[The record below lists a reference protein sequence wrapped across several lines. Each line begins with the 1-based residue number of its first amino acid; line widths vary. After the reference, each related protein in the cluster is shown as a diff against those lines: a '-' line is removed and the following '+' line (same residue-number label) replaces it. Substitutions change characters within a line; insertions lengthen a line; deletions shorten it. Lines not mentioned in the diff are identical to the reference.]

1 MPPVNLP
8 LLAAGVILAGALIAL
23 GYFFGRRGLGRR
35 LFGGRGN
42 ASSDGN
48 AFVAPVVDEED
59 RQRLVGLLQS
69 LTRWTNEYSGNVS
82 DYQTNLKQISLDV
95 RQNIATAQ
103 SERQTAGSSTADAI
117 MAGDARMLNM
127 ISQIMNSNEELQSR
141 LDAAEKQLAEQTNQ
155 IESYLTEARTDGL
168 TGLFNRRA
176 FDKKLDEM
184 FAAYRGGAGSFVLI
198 LVDIDHFKVINDTHG
213 HPAGDVVLQRIA
225 SLLSSGLSDAKIV
238 ARFGGEEFAILT
250 ESPIRSAAEQMNKLR
265 TRIADESIKA
275 GQTEISVSMS
285 VGLSE
290 PRDELVIGPIVRRA
304 DAALYCAKNR
314 GRNRVYFDDGSGP
327 QLFGAPEVA
336 RS

>member
-8 LLAAGVILAGALIAL
+8 LLAAGVVLAGALMAL
-23 GYFFGRRGLGRR
+23 GYFFGRCGWGLRFFR
-35 LFGGRGN
+35 VGGANFR
-42 ASSDGN
+42 DGDPN
-48 AFVAPVVDEED
+48 IPPVVDEED
-59 RQRLVGLLQS
+59 RQRLVELLQS
-69 LTRWTNEYSGNVS
+69 LARWTNEYSGNVS
-82 DYQTNLKQISLDV
+82 DYQTNLKEMSLGV

-103 SERQTAGSSTADAI
+103 NERRGVGSSKAEAATASDS
-117 MAGDARMLNM
+117 RMFNM
-127 ISQIMNSNEELQSR
+127 ISQIMATNDELQAR
-141 LDAAEKQLAEQTNQ
+141 LDAAETQLAEQTNQ

-198 LVDIDHFKVINDTHG
+198 LVDIDHFKTINDTHG
-213 HPAGDVVLQRIA
+213 HPVGDLVLQRIA

-250 ESPIRSAAEQMNKLR
+250 ETPIRSAAEQINKLR
-265 TRIADESIKA
+265 ARIASEPIKA
-275 GQTEISVSMS
+275 GQTEVNVSMS

-290 PRDELVIGPIVRRA
+290 PRDELVVGPIVRRT

-314 GRNRVYFDDGSGP
+314 GRDRVYFDDGSGP
-327 QLFGAPEVA
+327 HLCGAPEVS

>member
-1 MPPVNLP
+1 MPPVNP
-8 LLAAGVILAGALIAL
+8 SLLAAGIVLASALMAL
-23 GYFFGRRGLGRR
+23 GYFFGRRGWGRR
-35 LFGGRGN
+35 FGGGGHPGEIN
-42 ASSDGN
+42 AN
-48 AFVAPVVDEED
+48 IPPVVEEED
-59 RQRLVGLLQS
+59 RQRLVELLQS
-69 LTRWTNEYSGNVS
+69 LARWTNEYSGNVS
-82 DYQTNLKQISLDV
+82 DYQTNLKEISVDV
-95 RQNIATAQ
+95 RQNIARARK
-103 SERQTAGSSTADAI
+103 ERGVAEASATEALI
-117 MAGDARMLNM
+117 AGDTRMFNM
-127 ISQIMNSNEELQSR
+127 ITQIMSTNDELQTR
-141 LDAAEKQLAEQTNQ
+141 LDAAETQLAEQTSQ

-198 LVDIDHFKVINDTHG
+198 LVDIDHFKMINDTHG
-213 HPAGDVVLQRIA
+213 HPVGDIVLQRIA

-250 ESPIRSAAEQMNKLR
+250 EAPIRSAAEQVNKLR
-265 TRIADESIKA
+265 ARMAGEAIKA
-275 GQTEISVSMS
+275 GQTEINVSMS

-314 GRNRVYFDDGSGP
+314 GRDRVYFDDGSGP
-327 QLFGAPEVA
+327 QLFGAPEVS